1 MSIKQER
8 NIEKEKTAIDN
19 LTYGSNKFKKQEK
32 MLIAG
37 LTKKQKTSLKTKNNL
52 AKRMGESV
60 NVNEVLNDPGFIAG
74 GDKKDPATKEE
85 VEAFLNQL

>member
-37 LTKKQKTSLKTKNNL
+37 LTKKQKTALKTKNNL
-52 AKRMGESV
+52 AKRMGDSV

>member
-8 NIEKEKTAIDN
+8 NIEKEQTAIDN

-37 LTKKQKTSLKTKNNL
+37 LTKKQKTALKTKNNL

>member
-37 LTKKQKTSLKTKNNL
+37 LTKIQKTALKTKNNL

>member
-37 LTKKQKTSLKTKNNL
+37 LTKKQKTALKTKNNL

-74 GDKKDPATKEE
+74 GDKKDPATKQE

>member
-19 LTYGSNKFKKQEK
+19 LTYGSNKFKKQDK

-37 LTKKQKTSLKTKNNL
+37 LTKKQKTALKTKNNL

>member
-8 NIEKEKTAIDN
+8 NIGKEKTAIDN

-37 LTKKQKTSLKTKNNL
+37 LTKKQKTALKTKNNL

>member
-19 LTYGSNKFKKQEK
+19 LTYGNNKFKKQEK

-37 LTKKQKTSLKTKNNL
+37 LTKKQKTALKTKNNL

>member
-19 LTYGSNKFKKQEK
+19 LTYGSDKFKKQEK
-32 MLIAG
+32 MMIAG
-37 LTKKQKTSLKTKNNL
+37 LTKKQKSALKTKKKIADL
-52 AKRMGESV
+52 TGESI
-60 NVNEVLNDPGFIAG
+60 NVNDILDDPGFKAG

>member
-19 LTYGSNKFKKQEK
+19 FTYGNNKFKKQDE

-37 LTKKQKTSLKTKNNL
+37 LTKRQKIVLKTKNRI
-52 AKRMGESV
+52 AKATDTSV
-60 NVNEVLNDPGFIAG
+60 DVNEVLDDPGFKAAG
-74 GDKKDPATKEE
+74 NKKDPATKQE

>member
-1 MSIKQER
+1 
-8 NIEKEKTAIDN
+8 
-19 LTYGSNKFKKQEK
+19 

-37 LTKKQKTSLKTKNNL
+37 LTKKQKIAIKTKNNL

>member
-19 LTYGSNKFKKQEK
+19 LSYGSNKFKKQEK

-37 LTKKQKTSLKTKNNL
+37 LTKKQKTALKTKNNL

>member
-19 LTYGSNKFKKQEK
+19 LTYGSNKFKTQEK

-37 LTKKQKTSLKTKNNL
+37 LTKKQKTALKTKNNL

>member
-19 LTYGSNKFKKQEK
+19 LTYGSDKFKKQEK
-32 MLIAG
+32 MMIAG
-37 LTKKQKTSLKTKNNL
+37 LTKKQKTALKTKNNL

>member
-37 LTKKQKTSLKTKNNL
+37 LTKKQKTALKTKNNL

>member
-1 MSIKQER
+1 MSIQKER

-37 LTKKQKTSLKTKNNL
+37 LTKKQKTALKTKNNL